1 MLHSQGSQLKSNA
14 EERHNSLLKEASQEM
29 PRVGVEDTA
38 DKVESIGCS
47 QRDDD
52 VLQAEGGGSAPI
64 RFVVSRFPASSRLR
78 GDAIAVS

>member
-52 VLQAEGGGSAPI
+52 VLQAEGGGSDRQP
-64 RFVVSRFPASSRLR
+64 RFDSSSRDFRLLP
-78 GDAIAVS
+78 V